1 MRHLAP
7 LLLALALCA
16 SNASS
21 QTAPRASSEPAGEG
35 VAMLIKVLAEN
46 DDPQLQ
52 LDVLKGMNAA
62 MEGRRRVAAPA
73 GWAAARD
80 KLLRSGRAD
89 VRAQAQSLAVVF
101 GDAVAFDEMR
111 RTLADRAA
119 PPPDRRL
126 ALQSLV
132 AAEDAK
138 LLPVLQDLLDD
149 PALREPALVGLAA
162 YDDPRTP
169 ELIVQKYEQF
179 DLPAR
184 RAALNTLAGRVG
196 SARALAAA
204 VKAGK
209 IPPKDLTAATARQ
222 LRDLDDEQVN
232 AFVDQV
238 WGVARNTPKD
248 KLETIDHY
256 KQALTED
263 RIRAANP
270 SRGRAT
276 FSRVCAQ
283 CHTLY
288 DQGGQV
294 GPNLTGSNRFNLDYV
309 LQNVIDPSAVIAREY
324 QVTLIRT
331 KDGRVVSGIATE
343 GDHAV
348 KVVSETGTVLVP
360 RAEIEKMRRSDLSM
374 MPEGLLTGLSE
385 QDVADLVAYLR
396 TSEQVALPE
405 DKGTR

>member
-1 MRHLAP
+1 
-7 LLLALALCA
+7 
-16 SNASS
+16 
-21 QTAPRASSEPAGEG
+21 
-35 VAMLIKVLAEN
+35 
-46 DDPQLQ
+46 
-52 LDVLKGMNAA
+52 

-80 KLLRSGRAD
+80 KLLRSPRAD

-101 GDAVAFDEMR
+101 GDAVAFDLMR

-119 PPPDRRL
+119 PPVERRL

-138 LLPVLQDLLDD
+138 LVPVLQDLLDD
-149 PALREPALVGLAA
+149 PAMREPALIGLAA
-162 YDDPRTP
+162 FDEPRTA
-169 ELIVQKYEQF
+169 ELIVSKYDTF

-184 RAALNTLAGRVG
+184 RAALNTLAGRVE

-209 IPPKDLTAATARQ
+209 IPAKDLTAATARQ
-222 LRDLDDEQVN
+222 LRDLGDERVN
-232 AFVDQV
+232 AFVDEV
-238 WGVARNTPKD
+238 WGVARTTPKD
-248 KLETIDHY
+248 KLETIEHF
-256 KQALTED
+256 KKVLTDD
-263 RIRAANP
+263 RVRSADP

-276 FSRVCAQ
+276 FARVCAQ

-360 RAEIEKMRRSDLSM
+360 RTEIEKMRRSDLSM
-374 MPEGLLTGLSE
+374 MPDGLLTGLSE

-396 TSEQVALPE
+396 TSEQVPLPS
-405 DKGTR
+405 GTK